1 MLFDQTF
8 KNIKRTR
15 EIIGV
20 LVKYGFEDVIAN
32 TVLQK
37 LIPKRQKL
45 RWVRKERPILE
56 YSRWERVR
64 MVCEELGPTFI
75 KFAQVLSNRPDI
87 LPDALIT
94 EFQKLQS
101 DVPPFEFSKAQEI
114 IERETGKTLHELF
127 EYFNETPIG
136 SASIGQVH
144 RARLKNGDEVVVKVQ
159 RPDVKKKVETD
170 LSIMREIATRGDKFF
185 EKNGVIN
192 VIDVVDA
199 FERSMQK
206 ELDYN
211 SEARNIMAFRKV
223 FKDHEKFFAPKAY
236 KELSTSQVLV
246 IEFVH
251 GCKITDIEQ
260 LKAWNLDPAKI
271 AEIGMDIYLLQIFEY
286 GFFHADPHP
295 GNVLVRKD
303 GVICLIDFG
312 MIGTLMRKDKFAL
325 AGVFISM
332 AQENPQAM
340 AENLRKLSIE
350 DNIEDMRALEYELN
364 DLIEDFASLDVS
376 EANMADFGN
385 ALQKVIYNHRI
396 RVPGGV
402 FIILRALTI
411 LEGIGKAIHP
421 NFNTSEFIAP
431 YGKKLIQERFS
442 KENVTS
448 EVYTNANKIMSF
460 LSVLPTE
467 MRDLLVKTRK
477 GKLKFEIEHQNY
489 ERILN
494 RLDRIANRM
503 ALTFIIVALLISS
516 SIIMTAETAA
526 NQSGDI
532 PYLSYLGLMTAS
544 GLSIVLLYA
553 VLRSRNKRNDS

>member
-45 RWVRKERPILE
+45 RWVRQERPILE

-101 DVPPFEFSKAQEI
+101 DVPPFEFSKVQEI
-114 IERETGKTLHELF
+114 IERETGQTLYDLF

-185 EKNGVIN
+185 ERNGVIN

-211 SEARNIMAFRKV
+211 SEARNITAFRKV

-260 LKAWNLDPAKI
+260 LEAWGLDPAKI

-431 YGKKLIQERFS
+431 YGKKLIQDRFS

-448 EVYTNANKIMSF
+448 EIYTNANKIMSF

-532 PYLSYLGLMTAS
+532 PYLSYLGLLTAS
-544 GLSIVLLYA
+544 GLSVVLLYA
-553 VLRSRNKRNDS
+553 VLRSRNKRDDS